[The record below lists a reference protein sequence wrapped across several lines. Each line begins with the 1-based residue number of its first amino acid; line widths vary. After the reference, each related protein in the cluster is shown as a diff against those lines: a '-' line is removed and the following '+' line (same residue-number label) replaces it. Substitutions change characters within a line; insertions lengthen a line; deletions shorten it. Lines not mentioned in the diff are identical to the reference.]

1 MAVGKEDVVT
11 TIKACCPGC
20 GEIDLVADDILL
32 RIGASRTSNTYG
44 FACPECGDFVEKKA
58 DDRVIRLLLS
68 GGVMPVPLHIP
79 AEALEVHAGPPLT
92 IDDLL
97 DFHRQL
103 DDDTSLARLI
113 GG

>member
-1 MAVGKEDVVT
+1 
-11 TIKACCPGC
+11 
-20 GEIDLVADDILL
+20 
-32 RIGASRTSNTYG
+32 
-44 FACPECGDFVEKKA
+44 
-58 DDRVIRLLLS
+58 
-68 GGVMPVPLHIP
+68 MPVPLHIP